1 MILIFIITKRGEE
14 REMKGDL
21 IHGGDRIDRYG
32 VSIDTKVGGTGGR
45 EIVACRAVPR
55 QYP

>member
-1 MILIFIITKRGEE
+1 ME
-14 REMKGDL
+14 GDL

-32 VSIDTKVGGTGGR
+32 VSIDTKVGGKG